1 MTISLTADLPGAYG
15 AEQRQEYTRRRGQ
28 DVLDAA
34 YQLAHGYPGGI
45 GALALRMGVSD
56 NTLTHKVNPNNSTH
70 HLSLREAVAMQ
81 SLSGNAAILHAM
93 ADALGYTCARA
104 TPDQSG
110 GDPLDTA
117 MRLQV
122 AHADLVRATADA
134 LRARDGAVTSNQ
146 LRRAEHDAQE
156 LIAAIG
162 HTLALLRSRMRAAP
176 EPMA

>member
-1 MTISLTADLPGAYG
+1 MPISLTADLPDDYG
-15 AEQRQEYTRRRGQ
+15 AQQRQTYTRRRGQ

-45 GALALRMGVSD
+45 SAIALRMGVSD
-56 NTLTHKVNPNNSTH
+56 NTLTHKVNPNNTTH

-81 SLSGNAAILHAM
+81 ALSGNAAILHAM

-110 GDPLDTA
+110 GDPIDTT
-117 MRLQV
+117 MRLQMT
-122 AHADLVRATADA
+122 HADLVRAVADA
-134 LRARDGAVTSNQ
+134 LRVGDGRVTSNQ

-156 LIAAIG
+156 LIAVIG
-162 HTLALLRSRMRAAP
+162 HVLALLRSRMRQAP
-176 EPMA
+176 EAAE